1 MREGIRTVLA
11 QSSVG
16 TQMEICGEAGTGAEA
31 LELATKTQPDLVLL
45 DVRLPDGYGFN
56 VCREILTASPR
67 SRVLILTAF
76 STDKFVYESIT
87 SGAHGYLLKE
97 LAPE

>member
-1 MREGIRTVLA
+1 
-11 QSSVG
+11 
-16 TQMEICGEAGTGAEA
+16 MEICGEAGTGAEA